1 MITPLT
7 VSRDTTVLLEPRYF
21 GSIGWYAALAASEY
35 AIVDFTSRYDKRRK
49 LTHRT
54 TIADV
59 NGPLDL
65 TVPISRPPLTD
76 PGRPLTWSDM
86 LVSTHDQWWNIHR
99 VTLESAYGRTPF
111 FEFYID
117 RFLPALTA
125 GVVDRFPTLRELDTF
140 IDRQIRS
147 ILGLPECQ
155 AVSRPIGSV
164 IDLRRQEPM
173 PLRAGTEWP
182 PYYQVRAA
190 RHGFLP
196 GLSIM
201 DLIFN
206 VGPESPLYLRK
217 VLATD

>member
-7 VSRDTTVLLEPRYF
+7 LHPDTTILLEPRYF
-21 GSIGWYAALAASEY
+21 GSIGWYAAMASCEY
-35 AIVDFTSRYDKRRK
+35 ALVDYTSRYDKRRK

-76 PGRPLTWSDM
+76 HDAGPLTWSDI
-86 LVSTHDQWWNIHR
+86 LVSPHDQWWNIHR
-99 VTLESAYGRTPF
+99 VTLESAYGRTPY

-117 RFLPALTA
+117 RFLPALTP

-140 IDRQIRS
+140 LDREIRRILCLPGSQI
-147 ILGLPECQ
+147 
-155 AVSRPIGSV
+155 VSRPKGDIV
-164 IDLRRQEPM
+164 DMRRREPE
-173 PLRAGTEWP
+173 PRAAAEWP

-190 RHGFLP
+190 RHGFIP
-196 GLSIM
+196 GLSIL

-206 VGPESPLYLRK
+206 LGPEAPLYLRK